1 MQNKGFVQTLIHGT
15 DFDHTSLN
23 ALQKVTLRAVV
34 MSFLFFGLVAIEGM
48 IMRMVQTGPDNPLP
62 RMFNHP
68 EHYFSIMTVHPIV
81 GIFGSTYQLV
91 FAAFMFL
98 VPYLTKKP
106 LYSVKL
112 ANAVWLLIT
121 IGTALAWIAAFI
133 WQYAPLYTLYWP
145 LPADTEQFKLIGGV
159 VFVVGVALIMI
170 GTIGFIYNIYAT
182 IFARVGVHKNKTTKE
197 LLISGFG
204 IDGLMNLLH
213 KLTGKPPYSKEPA
226 LSLPVVAIFRGT
238 VDTFLDAIVILAAGI
253 LVLVYLLAD
262 AGGLSWNVHAVDSLL
277 YKNFFWWG
285 LDLVADGLVLIY
297 VAGSWYL
304 LATIITG
311 QKLFMENVA
320 RAALLLELFV
330 SWMVWSHH
338 LLADQ
343 PQPEMMKLIS
353 GEMVTAFELLT
364 QGLAL
369 FITLVTLWK
378 ARPLKMSPELAYLL
392 GGLIGFGLAV
402 PAGIIQADMGM
413 NRVLHNTQWISFAHF
428 HIALIVGLYMTLY
441 SALYVLWPLV
451 TNKTTMFSKKLTWA
465 HFWLYL
471 IGGVGMGAFAG
482 MAGLDGMLRR
492 HLYVDGEFNTMMI
505 LAAVFGT
512 MVLVAW
518 ILFLFNIVMSV
529 GLKGLIG
536 IFLPAKD
543 PSASYGL
550 DPEEEAELAPESVPA
565 KG

>member
-1 MQNKGFVQTLIHGT
+1 MSLVKNLINGT
-15 DFDHTSLN
+15 NFDHKSLN

-48 IMRMVQTGPDNPLP
+48 IMRLVQAHAPIPNQ
-62 RMFNHP
+62 FYHP

-98 VPYLTKKP
+98 VPFLTKKP

-112 ANAVWLLIT
+112 ANYVWLLIT
-121 IGTALAWIAAFI
+121 IGTALAWLSAFFTH
-133 WQYAPLYTLYWP
+133 YAPLYTLYWP
-145 LPADTEQFKLIGGV
+145 LPADTEQFNIIGGI
-159 VFVVGVALIMI
+159 VFIIGVALIMI
-170 GTIGFIYNIYAT
+170 GTLGFIYNIYAT
-182 IFARVGVHKNKTTKE
+182 IFARVGVHKDKTTKE

-204 IDGLMNLLH
+204 IDGMLNLWN
-213 KLTGKPPYSKEPA
+213 KLIGKKPYSKEPA
-226 LSLPVVAIFRGT
+226 LALPVVAIFRGT
-238 VDTFLDAIVILAAGI
+238 VDTFLDAIVILGAGI
-253 LVLVYLLAD
+253 LVLIYLIFD
-262 AGGLSWNVHAVDSLL
+262 ASGHSLSVASIDALL

-304 LATIITG
+304 LATLITG

-320 RAALLLELFV
+320 RAALMLELLV

-338 LLADQ
+338 LLGDQ
-343 PQPEMMKLIS
+343 GQPEMMKLIS

-378 ARPLKMSPELAYLL
+378 ARPLKMTMELKYLL
-392 GGLIGFGLAV
+392 GGLVGFGLAI
-402 PAGIIQADMGM
+402 PAAIIQADMGM
-413 NRVLHNTQWISFAHF
+413 NRVLHNTQWIIMAHV

-441 SALYVLWPLV
+441 SALYVLWPIV
-451 TNKTTMFSKKLTWA
+451 TNNTKMFSSKLSNA

-471 IGGVGMGAFAG
+471 IGGVGMGAFGG

-492 HLYVDGEFNTMMI
+492 HLYVHGEFNTYMV
-505 LAAVFGT
+505 LAAICGS
-512 MVLVAW
+512 MVLIAW
-518 ILFLFNIVMSV
+518 FIFLFNIVMSI
-529 GLKGLIG
+529 GIKGLIG
-536 IFLPAKD
+536 IFLPAEDK
-543 PSASYGL
+543 SASYGIEP
-550 DPEEEAELAPESVPA
+550 DSVA
-565 KG
+565 KNHK

>member
-1 MQNKGFVQTLIHGT
+1 MSFVNDLINGADNK
-15 DFDHTSLN
+15 FDHTSLN

-34 MSFLFFGLVAIEGM
+34 MAFLFYGLAAIEGM
-48 IMRMVQTGPDNPLP
+48 IMRTASVIPSIPPVYGS
-62 RMFNHP
+62 P

-91 FAAFMFL
+91 FGAFMFL
-98 VPYLTKKP
+98 VPFLTKKP

-112 ANAVWLLIT
+112 ANWVWLLIT
-121 IGTALAWIAAFI
+121 VGTALSWIAAFA
-133 WQYAPLYTLYWP
+133 WNYAPLYTLYWP
-145 LPADTEQFKLIGGV
+145 LPADTEQFKTIGGI
-159 VFVVGVALIMI
+159 VFIIGVALIML
-170 GTIGFIYNIYAT
+170 GTFGFIYNIYAT
-182 IFARVGVHKNKTTKE
+182 IFARVGAHQNKTMKE

-204 IDGLMNLLH
+204 IDGILNLWY
-213 KLTGKPPYSKEPA
+213 KLTGRQPYTKEPA

-238 VDTFLDAIVILAAGI
+238 VDTFLDALIILGAGI
-253 LVLVYLLAD
+253 LVLVYLFAD
-262 AGGLSWNVHAVDSLL
+262 LGGFNLDVKSVDALL
-277 YKNFFWWG
+277 YKNWFWWG

-320 RAALLLELFV
+320 RAALMLELLV

-343 PQPEMMKLIS
+343 GQPEMMKLIS

-378 ARPLKMSPELAYLL
+378 ARPLKMTNELKYLL

-402 PAGIIQADMGM
+402 PAGIIQADMAM
-413 NRVLHNTQWISFAHF
+413 NRVLHNTQWIIGAHV
-428 HIALIVGLYMTLY
+428 HIAIIVGLYMTLY
-441 SALYVLWPLV
+441 SAVYVLWPHV
-451 TNKTTMFSKKLTWA
+451 TNNAKLWSQKLANT
-465 HFWLYL
+465 HFWLHL
-471 IGGVGMGAFAG
+471 IGGIGMGAFMG

-492 HLYVDGEFNTMMI
+492 HMYFNGEFDLMMI
-505 LAAVFGT
+505 LAGVCGA
-512 MVLVAW
+512 MVLLAW
-518 ILFLFNIVMSV
+518 IIFLFNIIMSI

-536 IFLPAKD
+536 IFLPSKNKE
-543 PSASYGL
+543 SSYGI
-550 DPEEEAELAPESVPA
+550 
-565 KG
+565 

>member
-1 MQNKGFVQTLIHGT
+1 MSFAKNLISGT
-15 DFDHTSLN
+15 NFDHTGLN

-34 MSFLFFGLVAIEGM
+34 MAFLFYGLTATEGM
-48 IMRMVQTGPDNPLP
+48 IMRMVATGPANPLP
-62 RMFNHP
+62 EMFSHP
-68 EHYFSIMTVHPIV
+68 AHYFSIMTVHPIV

-98 VPYLTKKP
+98 VPFLTKKP

-112 ANAVWLLIT
+112 ANVVWLLIT
-121 IGTALAWIAAFI
+121 IGTALAWLSAFI
-133 WQYAPLYTLYWP
+133 THYAPLYTLYWP
-145 LPADTEQFKLIGGV
+145 LPADTTQFNVIGGI
-159 VFVVGVALIMI
+159 VFIVGVALIML
-170 GTIGFIYNIYAT
+170 GTLGFIYNIYAT

-204 IDGLMNLLH
+204 IDGMLNLWY
-213 KLTGKPPYSKEPA
+213 KITGRPPYSKEPA
-226 LSLPVVAIFRGT
+226 LALPVVAIFRGT
-238 VDTFLDAIVILAAGI
+238 VDTFLDALVILGAGV
-253 LVLVYLLAD
+253 LVLIYLVAD
-262 AGGLSWNVHAVDSLL
+262 AGGMSLDVTSINALL

-304 LATIITG
+304 LATLITG

-320 RAALLLELFV
+320 RAALMLELLV

-338 LLADQ
+338 LLGDQ
-343 PQPEMMKLIS
+343 AQPEMMKLIS

-378 ARPLKMSPELAYLL
+378 ARPLKMTMELKYLL
-392 GGLIGFGLAV
+392 GGLVGFGLAV
-402 PAGIIQADMGM
+402 PAAIIQADMGM
-413 NRVLHNTQWISFAHF
+413 NRVLHNTQWIIFAHV

-441 SALYVLWPLV
+441 SAVYVLWPIV
-451 TNKTTMFSKKLTWA
+451 TNGTKMYSHKLSNI
-465 HFWLYL
+465 HFWLHL
-471 IGGVGMGAFAG
+471 IGGIGMGAFAG

-492 HLYVDGEFNTMMI
+492 HLYVHGEFNTLMI
-505 LAAVFGT
+505 LAAICGT
-512 MVLVAW
+512 MVLLAW
-518 ILFLFNIVMSV
+518 ALFLFNIVMSV
-529 GLKGLIG
+529 GIKGLIG

-543 PSASYGL
+543 KTASYGI
-550 DPEEEAELAPESVPA
+550 EEE
-565 KG
+565 

>member
-1 MQNKGFVQTLIHGT
+1 MSFMKNLIHGT
-15 DFDHTSLN
+15 NFDADSLN

-34 MSFLFFGLVAIEGM
+34 MSFLFFGLVAIEGV
-48 IMRMVQTGPDNPLP
+48 IMRLVKTGPANPLP
-62 RMFNHP
+62 KMFSHP
-68 EHYFSIMTVHPIV
+68 DHFFSIMTAHPIV

-112 ANAVWLLIT
+112 ANVVWLLIT
-121 IGTALAWIAAFI
+121 IGTALAWFAAFL
-133 WQYAPLYTLYWP
+133 WHYSPLYTLYWP
-145 LPADTEQFKLIGGV
+145 LPADVHQFETIGGI

-170 GTIGFIYNIYAT
+170 GTLGFIYNIYAT
-182 IFARVGVHKNKTTKE
+182 IFQRVGVHANKTTKE

-204 IDGLMNLLH
+204 IDGMLNLIN
-213 KLTGKPPYSKEPA
+213 KLRGKEPYTKEPA

-238 VDTFLDAIVILAAGI
+238 VDTFLDAIVILGAGI
-253 LVLVYLLAD
+253 LVLVYLVAD
-262 AGGLSWNVHAVDSLL
+262 LGGVNLDVHAIDALL
-277 YKNFFWWG
+277 YKNYFWWG

-304 LATIITG
+304 LATIISG

-320 RAALLLELFV
+320 RAALMLELLV

-338 LLADQ
+338 LLSDQ
-343 PQPEMMKLIS
+343 PQPEMMKLVS

-378 ARPLKMSPELAYLL
+378 GRPLKMSMELKYLL

-413 NRVLHNTQWISFAHF
+413 NRVLHNTSWISFAHF

-451 TNKTTMFSKKLTWA
+451 TNNTQMYSKKLSNT
-465 HFWLYL
+465 HFWMYL
-471 IGGVGMGAFAG
+471 IGGLGMGSVLGFAG
-482 MAGLDGMLRR
+482 LEGALRR
-492 HLYVDGEFNTMMI
+492 HLYVHGEFGPYMI
-505 LAAVFGT
+505 LGAIFGA
-512 MVLVAW
+512 MIFIAW
-518 ILFLFNIVMSV
+518 AIFLYNIVMSV
-529 GLKGLIG
+529 GLKGLVG
-536 IFLPAKD
+536 IFMPAKD
-543 PSASYGL
+543 KSASYGIE
-550 DPEEEAELAPESVPA
+550 D
-565 KG
+565 

>member
-1 MQNKGFVQTLIHGT
+1 MSFTKTLIHGT
-15 DFDHTSLN
+15 NFDHKSLN

-34 MSFLFFGLVAIEGM
+34 MAFLFYGLVAIEGM
-48 IMRMVQTGPDNPLP
+48 IMRMVSIGPQAKAFMPEE
-62 RMFNHP
+62 FFHP
-68 EHYFSIMTVHPIV
+68 DHFFSIMTVHPIV

-112 ANAVWLLIT
+112 ANFVWLNIT
-121 IGTALAWIAAFI
+121 IGTALAWLAAFI
-133 WQYAPLYTLYWP
+133 WQYAPMYTLYWP
-145 LPADTEQFKLIGGV
+145 LPADTTQFSTIGGI
-159 VFVVGVALIMI
+159 VFIIGIALIMI
-170 GTIGFIYNIYAT
+170 GTFGFIYNIYAT

-204 IDGLMNLLH
+204 IDGLLNLIN
-213 KLTGKPPYSKEPA
+213 KLKGKEPYTKEPA
-226 LSLPVVAIFRGT
+226 LALPVVAIFRGT
-238 VDTFLDAIVILAAGI
+238 VDTFLDALVILGAGI
-253 LVLVYLLAD
+253 LVLVYLVAD
-262 AGGLSWNVHAVDSLL
+262 LNGVALDVAAIDALL

-304 LATIITG
+304 LATLITG

-320 RAALLLELFV
+320 RAALMLELLV

-343 PQPEMMKLIS
+343 GQPEMMKLIS

-378 ARPLKMSPELAYLL
+378 ARPLKMTMELKYLL
-392 GGLIGFGLAV
+392 GGLSGFGLAV
-402 PAGIIQADMGM
+402 PAAIIQADMGM
-413 NRVLHNTQWISFAHF
+413 NRVLHNTQWIIGAHV

-451 TNKTTMFSKKLTWA
+451 TNNTKMYSGKLSNA
-465 HFWLYL
+465 HFWMHLV
-471 IGGVGMGAFAG
+471 GGIGMGAFMG

-492 HLYVDGEFNTMMI
+492 HLYIDGEFNFDMLM
-505 LAAVFGT
+505 AGGFGT
-512 MVLVAW
+512 MLIVAW
-518 ILFLFNIVMSV
+518 LLFMYNIIMSV
-529 GLKGLIG
+529 GLKGLFG

-543 PSASYGL
+543 KTASYGL
-550 DPEEEAELAPESVPA
+550 DPEDR
-565 KG
+565 